1 MTKAQVDALR
11 RLVAERGLDAVAAD
25 SRMSR
30 EALLRVLAEVVP
42 VREGT
47 QELARSYLGRV
58 KA

>member
-1 MTKAQVDALR
+1 MTKAQVDMLR
-11 RLVAERGLDAVAAD
+11 RLVSERGLDEVAAD
-25 SRMSR
+25 ARMSPA
-30 EALLRVLAEVVP
+30 ALLRVLSEAVP

>member
-30 EALLRVLAEVVP
+30 ESLLRVLAEVVP